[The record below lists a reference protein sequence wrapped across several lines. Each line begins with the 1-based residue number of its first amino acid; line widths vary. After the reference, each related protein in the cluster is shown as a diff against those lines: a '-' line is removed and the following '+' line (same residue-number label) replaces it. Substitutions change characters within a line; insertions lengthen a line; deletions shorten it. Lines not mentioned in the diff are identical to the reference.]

1 MHQGEVKF
9 QMFEI
14 MIQNSIICF
23 ALVLLIF
30 CAQNAISFLK
40 FLTRIR
46 GIITLKAHNKYQVC
60 YIYVLSMIGIWEHDS
75 FSFYLWS
82 VEIFNI
88 FQG

>member
-1 MHQGEVKF
+1 
-9 QMFEI
+9 MFEI

-60 YIYVLSMIGIWEHDS
+60 YIYVFIYDRQMGAWLFLFLFEDSKLSS
-75 FSFYLWS
+75 
-82 VEIFNI
+82 
-88 FQG
+88 